1 MDKEFGCSKP
11 IYYFSAQGKVNLEK
25 TVELVARR
33 ALNLHLNHIV
43 VFAGDGR
50 GVFLLHE
57 VLQRKRRRL
66 RPQIVAVTFP
76 YKTTFVTRSQD
87 GTTIE
92 FTPPTSDQAT
102 KGRLDELGITLVR
115 GALPLWEIVLPG
127 TTDDKVRAI
136 EASLSLFSG
145 GMSLCVQGILMA
157 CDAGCIEP
165 GEEVI
170 GMAADTAIVASAA
183 QTRWLFHPTKGL
195 EVKEIICMP
204 RQRLVERELEPEDK
218 LVSYRKKKEG

>member
-92 FTPPTSDQAT
+92 FTPPTSDQAVKT
-102 KGRLDELGITLVR
+102 QLDKRGIKLVM

-127 TTDDKVRAI
+127 TADDKVRVI

-145 GMSLCVQGILMA
+145 GMSLCVQAILMA
-157 CDAGCIEP
+157 CDAGCVEP

-170 GMAADTAIVASAA
+170 GMSADTAIVATAA

-195 EVKEIICMP
+195 QVKEIICMP
-204 RQRLVERELEPEDK
+204 RQRSFVRDLGQEVK
-218 LVSYRKKKEG
+218 LVSAKNKKEG